1 MSPKSIQRR
10 SKCWGVN
17 FLHFT
22 LKTFPPCRFA
32 LQPMSVC
39 FQPCY
44 ANRTEPPTRC
54 RNHQSKQEAGEEHR
68 RKAIAVKE
76 GRKEREQ
83 GALGGGRRRDEKDCN
98 TRDFCL
104 SPPSLQVPIQKS
116 LFLTAFEERAK
127 KIGKGRGDGGNKFDE
142 HPFPPPY
149 YYIHPSRSKRRVYFF
164 SKCGKRGEGG
174 GKVVSLWFVPL
185 FPLASGWCGR
195 ES

>member
-76 GRKEREQ
+76 GSKERER
-83 GALGGGRRRDEKDCN
+83 GALGGGGGERRKGLQH
-98 TRDFCL
+98 TRFL
-104 SPPSLQVPIQKS
+104 PLQVPIQKS

-127 KIGKGRGDGGNKFDE
+127 KLAKGGGKGGISLTNTPSPLPTTTF
-142 HPFPPPY
+142 
-149 YYIHPSRSKRRVYFF
+149 IHPGQREGWFF
-164 SKCGKRGEGG
+164 SKYGKRGKGG